1 MLKQDYLIELGT
13 EELPPTSLK
22 KLRDAFLSSFE
33 AQLKEAGLEFDGVE
47 IFAAPRRLAVLFKNL
62 DDTQKDL
69 PFERKGPSKKAA
81 FDACGE
87 PTKALAGFM
96 RGAGCTVDDLVT
108 IDTPKG
114 EWLMYQG
121 MTKGQATKSL
131 LPLMLTEALAKLPI
145 AKRMRWA
152 DRRDEFVRP
161 IQWLVFLEGSTVIDA
176 EIMGVQSSNTSR
188 GHRFHCNEEIE
199 ITNPNDYESL
209 LQKAYVIASYE
220 KRQAIIKTNAQ
231 KVAADKGVTVIIHD
245 DLLDEVTSLNE
256 WPVAL
261 MGQFEEAFLQVP
273 QEALISSMNEH
284 QKYFHTEN
292 DQGQI
297 QPHFVFIANIES
309 KKPHVVIEGNEKVIR
324 PRLADAKFFWDTDKK
339 TPLVERLEK
348 LKSITFQKQLGTL
361 FNKVERISNIASQI
375 AVNTQADLETVQTAA
390 KLIKNDLTCDMV
402 FEFTDLQGIAGSYY
416 AKHDGWS
423 DEISASINEHYL
435 PKFAGDELPATPTGI
450 TLAIADRMD
459 TIVGLFGIG
468 QPPTGTKDP
477 YALRRAALG
486 VLRILVGK
494 NIEINLH
501 ELIKCAYDQ
510 FDNLPQGEAVIEQVY
525 QYMLDR
531 FSAWYSD
538 ENVAPSVFQAVR
550 AINPQQPCDINLRV
564 QAVSEFLQI
573 AEAKDLAAANKRV
586 SNILAKVDALPSQ
599 EVNET
604 LLTESAEKALFEAIV
619 SKKQSVSDLVDQ
631 AKYNEAL
638 NQLASLRDVI
648 DAFFEDV
655 MVNHEDDAIRFNRL
669 VLLTQLRQLFLQV
682 ADISVLQ
689 F

>member
-1 MLKQDYLIELGT
+1 MAQKDYLIELGT
-13 EELPPTSLK
+13 EELPPKSLK
-22 KLRDAFLSSFE
+22 KLRDAFLQSFE
-33 AQLKEAGLEFDGVE
+33 TQLKASGLEFDSVQA
-47 IFAAPRRLAVLFKNL
+47 FAAPRRLGLLFKNL

-69 PFERKGPSKKAA
+69 AFERKGPSKKAA
-81 FDACGE
+81 FDESGE
-87 PTKALAGFM
+87 PTKALLGFM
-96 RGAGCTVDDLVT
+96 RGAGCTVEDLVT

-121 MTKGQATKSL
+121 MTKGKATNSL
-131 LPLMLTEALAKLPI
+131 LPAMLDKALTQLPI
-145 AKRMRWA
+145 AKRMRWGA
-152 DRRDEFVRP
+152 RRDEFVRP
-161 IQWLVFLEGSTVIDA
+161 IQWLVFLEGS
-176 EIMGVQSSNTSR
+176 EIIETEVMGVQSSNTSR
-188 GHRFHCNEEIE
+188 GHRFHCNQDIK
-199 ITNPNDYESL
+199 ITNPNDYEVL
-209 LQKAYVIASYE
+209 LEKAYVITNYE
-220 KRQAIIKTNAQ
+220 KRQDIIKTGAQ
-231 KVAADKGVTVIIHD
+231 KVAADKGVNVIIHD

-261 MGQFEEAFLQVP
+261 MGQFEEEFLQVP

-292 DQGQI
+292 EQGQI
-297 QPHFVFIANIES
+297 QPNFVFIANIES
-309 KKPHVVIEGNEKVIR
+309 KNPQIVIEGNEKVIR

-339 TPLVERLEK
+339 TPLIDRLEK

-375 AVNTQADLETVQTAA
+375 AVNTHADLETVQTAA
-390 KLIKNDLTCDMV
+390 KLIKSDLTCDMV

-494 NIEINLH
+494 NVEINLH
-501 ELIKCAYDQ
+501 DLIKNAYEQ

-531 FSAWYSD
+531 FSAWYAD

-564 QAVSEFLQI
+564 QAVNEFLQI

-586 SNILAKVDALPSQ
+586 SNILAKVKDLPSQ
-599 EVNET
+599 DVNEA
-604 LLTESAEKALFEAIV
+604 LLTEKAEKDLYQAIIA
-619 SKKQSVSDLVDQ
+619 KQTTVTKSVNS
-631 AKYNEAL
+631 ANYSAAL
-638 NQLASLRDVI
+638 NELASLRDSI
-648 DAFFEDV
+648 DAFFESV
-655 MVNHEDDAIRFNRL
+655 MVNHEDDLIRFNRL
-669 VLLTQLRQLFLQV
+669 ALLTQLRQLFLQV